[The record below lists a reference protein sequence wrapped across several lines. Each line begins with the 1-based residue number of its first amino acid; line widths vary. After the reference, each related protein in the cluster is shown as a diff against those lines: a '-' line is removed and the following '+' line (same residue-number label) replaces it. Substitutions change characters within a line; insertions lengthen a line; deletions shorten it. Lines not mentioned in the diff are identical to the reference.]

1 MVDDCLPQSHL
12 SLRTVTRL
20 EGTTK
25 PPTGF
30 TTQTTQRLNFRSPPC
45 IFPGVAG
52 QHVMQSAATQEEF
65 QDDRIHLSS
74 QAFSEVAYPELYNP
88 YYHTLPGRSAN
99 LLQTGVLSEQS
110 CASTQHSGLRR
121 QENLAAKGS
130 ETDCTPSSSISGPT
144 EYVLSGRRRK
154 QRVICGWDDCHKTMT
169 RGSLRRHHTEVHEGR
184 KRKKT
189 RTGEGAPHDT
199 GPE

>member
-1 MVDDCLPQSHL
+1 MSLVSMLCNLRPLKKNSRMTGSICL
-12 SLRTVTRL
+12 LRPSVKLHT
-20 EGTTK
+20 
-25 PPTGF
+25 PNF
-30 TTQTTQRLNFRSPPC
+30 TIHIIIHFPVEAQTF
-45 IFPGVAG
+45 
-52 QHVMQSAATQEEF
+52 
-65 QDDRIHLSS
+65 
-74 QAFSEVAYPELYNP
+74 
-88 YYHTLPGRSAN
+88 
-99 LLQTGVLSEQS
+99 QTGVLSEQS
-110 CASTQHSGLRR
+110 FASTQHSGLRR

-144 EYVLSGRRRK
+144 EHVLSGRRRK

-189 RTGEGAPHDT
+189 RTGEGAPHDA